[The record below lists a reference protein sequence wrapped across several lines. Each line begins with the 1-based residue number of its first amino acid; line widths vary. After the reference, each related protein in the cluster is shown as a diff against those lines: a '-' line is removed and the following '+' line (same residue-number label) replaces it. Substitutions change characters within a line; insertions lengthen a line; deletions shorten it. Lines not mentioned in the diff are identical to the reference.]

1 MAKFKVLKTFRDINT
16 SVIYTSGSEIE
27 MTVKRAT
34 EVEKNLDSSFLERI
48 DKPTAEDSQ
57 QTPSDEPKDEQK

>member
-1 MAKFKVLKTFRDINT
+1 MAQFKVLKTFKDK
-16 SVIYTSGSEIE
+16 YTGVVYTNDSEIE

-48 DKPTAEDSQ
+48 DKPADQGTGD
-57 QTPSDEPKDEQK
+57 DESAKDKK